1 MHRLKCYF
9 WGRLVSTQCYHHG
22 RRRQHRSSRYIQT
35 IRPVYTDVTE
45 QNRTELN
52 FLDTFEIC
60 KLLSVSPVQF
70 ISVLS
75 RQGVNGPLYNCSS
88 SSSDRHD
95 VAESHAA
102 VLFFGCCFV
111 GRQSSATGSTAD
123 VIQNAAASGSAR
135 RPVMRTRENAFGCR
149 PSVKCADGNRTLD

>member
-1 MHRLKCYF
+1 MRSTATDVARSVVCVSVLGTLVRPAETDAPIEMLF
-9 WGRLVSTQCYHHG
+9 LGQSGRLVSTQCYHHG

-88 SSSDRHD
+88 SSSSDRHD

-123 VIQNAAASGSAR
+123 VI
-135 RPVMRTRENAFGCR
+135 
-149 PSVKCADGNRTLD
+149 

>member
-1 MHRLKCYF
+1 MVVVV
-9 WGRLVSTQCYHHG
+9 VST
-22 RRRQHRSSRYIQT
+22 RSSRYIQT

-88 SSSDRHD
+88 SSSSSDRHD

-123 VIQNAAASGSAR
+123 VI
-135 RPVMRTRENAFGCR
+135 
-149 PSVKCADGNRTLD
+149 